1 MTPSADF
8 GAHALNLKLAL
19 RSLKNRCEKAEGEL
33 GREATIQDTGILS
46 EAPLAAGL
54 VCSKEYV
61 IDLIDGVVFIIGL
74 GQFGIPYANKEAR
87 ASFIPIPANKLV
99 AALTQD
105 ITDQDEAF
113 AILERYYRAV
123 MNLP

>member
-1 MTPSADF
+1 MTPSTDF
-8 GAHALNLKLAL
+8 SAHTLNLKLAL
-19 RSLKNRCEKAEGEL
+19 RSLKKRCEKAEEQL
-33 GREATIQDTGILS
+33 GREAAIQDTGILS
-46 EAPLAAGL
+46 EVPFTAGL

-61 IDLIDGVVFIIGL
+61 IDLLDDVVFIIEL

-87 ASFIPIPANKLV
+87 ASFIPISASKLV

-113 AILERYYRAV
+113 AALERFYKAV